1 MLELKRCIIHQHITG
16 LAAIELP
23 EHPTVTAGAAFFVQF
38 VSLANSVEPI
48 SEVLTQN
55 GLKLVQYT
63 LQAIAG
69 GAPRSYLGAF
79 SDILAALNSHC
90 VTSLSRWLEELL
102 SQDGFPTHHVTVV
115 EKEQFKSAILRER
128 GNKRILKE
136 RVKEF
141 ALMCRGFHGTLY
153 AIETR

>member
-1 MLELKRCIIHQHITG
+1 M
-16 LAAIELP
+16 
-23 EHPTVTAGAAFFVQF
+23 AGAAFFVQF

-90 VTSLSRWLEELL
+90 VTSLSRWLEVGCCITGSHLVELGR
-102 SQDGFPTHHVTVV
+102 DVTPLNGSVAV
-115 EKEQFKSAILRER
+115 ITPQR
-128 GNKRILKE
+128 N
-136 RVKEF
+136 
-141 ALMCRGFHGTLY
+141 H
-153 AIETR
+153 